1 MGFDG
6 NFFHQI
12 TVGLQKI
19 SSSGLTF
26 TSMIFNLVGFSWS
39 HDQIRSTIQIAME
52 ILLSNADCYHCL
64 SGRPFVEILYREG
77 PTTEEKLLFNW
88 SGKNGTH
95 TKPLNWVPF
104 FKVSFR
110 QIRTFFFFRLFSQ
123 PKFDAKYQHPHT
135 YKIRQIGM
143 MDQFWCND
151 DMLTSVRLCSNYF
164 KAKYPQI

>member
-77 PTTEEKLLFNW
+77 PTTEEKLLFN
-88 SGKNGTH
+88 
-95 TKPLNWVPF
+95 
-104 FKVSFR
+104 
-110 QIRTFFFFRLFSQ
+110 
-123 PKFDAKYQHPHT
+123 
-135 YKIRQIGM
+135 
-143 MDQFWCND
+143 
-151 DMLTSVRLCSNYF
+151 
-164 KAKYPQI
+164 